1 LKNAKQRI
9 YLNYF
14 QTKAPNYFLSHTK
27 KICCKKKD
35 IKIIMKIKNGDQIVK
50 RFKRYCGSD
59 LCCQSLS
66 CPKFQGNFTNLSLL
80 KEVIL

>member
-1 LKNAKQRI
+1 
-9 YLNYF
+9 
-14 QTKAPNYFLSHTK
+14 
-27 KICCKKKD
+27 
-35 IKIIMKIKNGDQIVK
+35 MKIKNGDQIVK